1 MKTLQDIKLTLSNNR
16 QHLFAEYP
24 IKSLAIFGSYA
35 RKEQDNESD
44 LDLIVEF
51 NGKIGIRFIDLA
63 NEIENL
69 IGFKVDLVS
78 RKGIKD
84 KYYKSILSDLIYV

>member
-1 MKTLQDIKLTLSNNR
+1 MRTLADIKKSLSER
-16 QHLFAEYP
+16 KELLFEKYP
-24 IKSLAIFGSYA
+24 IKSMAIFGSYS
-35 RKEQDNESD
+35 KNEQSEESD

-51 NGKIGIRFIDLA
+51 NEKIGIRFIDLA
-63 NEIENL
+63 DEIEGY

-84 KYYKSILSDLIYV
+84 RYFQSIKSDLIYV

>member
-1 MKTLQDIKLTLSNNR
+1 M
-16 QHLFAEYP
+16 
-24 IKSLAIFGSYA
+24 AIFGSFA
-35 RKEQDNESD
+35 RKEQDDKSD

-63 NEIENL
+63 DEIENI

-78 RKGIKD
+78 RKGIKG
-84 KYYKSILSDLIYV
+84 KYYQSILSDLIYV